1 MYKAMV
7 EGDIAYP
14 MISLSP
20 LHDLKLSI
28 YNRINPESKSINY
41 RMPFRVNKSD
51 SLYAE
56 FIDSHTC
63 YTNAYHIWR
72 FHGCPYTMLSD

>member
-1 MYKAMV
+1 
-7 EGDIAYP
+7 
-14 MISLSP
+14 
-20 LHDLKLSI
+20 
-28 YNRINPESKSINY
+28 
-41 RMPFRVNKSD
+41 MPFRVNKSD

-63 YTNAYHIWR
+63 YTNAYLIWR